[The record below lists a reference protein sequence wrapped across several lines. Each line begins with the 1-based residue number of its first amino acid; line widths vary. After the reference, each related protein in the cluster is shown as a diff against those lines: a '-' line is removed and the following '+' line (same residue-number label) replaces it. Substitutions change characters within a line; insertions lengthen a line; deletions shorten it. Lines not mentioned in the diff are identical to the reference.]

1 MGSLGTTE
9 GEATLHVYQSNET
22 SMYKPHPR
30 FGSAEFESFSRVIL
44 LQTTYEKQSKFR
56 NTDIEVV
63 AIFHIYQV

>member
-1 MGSLGTTE
+1 MGSLGTIE

-44 LQTTYEKQSKFR
+44 LQTT
-56 NTDIEVV
+56 
-63 AIFHIYQV
+63 